1 MSKENYCIPYF
12 LQDAPKLPNGMYE
25 GTALT
30 KACGKLELL
39 SNMMKKLKEKG
50 HRLLIFSQVIQD
62 LKLETPSVS
71 GHGLLKTCNY

>member
-1 MSKENYCIPYF
+1 MHIENRCACYF
-12 LQDAPKLPNGMYE
+12 FQDAPKLPNGMYE

-50 HRLLIFSQVIQD
+50 HRLLIFSQVI
-62 LKLETPSVS
+62 
-71 GHGLLKTCNY
+71 